1 MPVGLSLYLI
11 VECRPRTPHTTTPKH
26 TPSITSPPAK
36 VQAYYAV
43 VLHDFAAERAD
54 ELNAKAGDTISVVAQ
69 SNREWFVAKPIG
81 RLGRPG
87 LIPVSFVEIRDP
99 ATGIPVKDVHTI
111 IDNGA
116 LPRVEEWKRSIMS
129 YKQNSISLGVLE
141 DGAFTK
147 SSPQSP
153 QSFSPYPTPPITIED
168 PSPDSYQHDLQQSS
182 DQADYAKCLPEGMLI
197 TGEVQSFHFEMDE
210 YWFRIHAIFQPYAA
224 DSSNTLPPAKELVL
238 FRSYNDFYDFQV
250 ELLNSFPYEAGRPD
264 KQTRILPFMPG
275 PADTVDNEITISRR
289 QELDEY
295 LRQLA
300 DLRFT
305 ARYILEHHLLR
316 EFLALKPGDA
326 EQDVEP
332 RSSDIQELFR
342 ASQAGSERSHNAAI
356 DIQSR
361 MSHLSVSDRH
371 DTHSD
376 SSDYEDDHRAPSRA
390 QDDYQYSYRPGQN
403 VHPYASTEA
412 YPKPIKPLHIQT
424 RPDSAASA
432 HLGKASHGRTHSRAS
447 SRTNSPMPGHGA
459 YPSLEI
465 DPHHLNGYSRSS
477 LASSH
482 EPSPVSMRSSQA
494 ASVATSATSASG
506 RARSQS
512 SATLNTPSISA
523 TNLQTAFVKIKI
535 YDSVSDE
542 LVAIR
547 VHPQVTHSQ
556 LMDKVQTRLGANVA
570 RLRYRDSVGS
580 MIGLDTDE
588 ELRRWLDSTERLIL
602 YSD

>member
-1 MPVGLSLYLI
+1 MSKCLNLYLI
-11 VECRPRTPHTTTPKH
+11 VGCSPRTPHTTTPKH
-26 TPSITSPPAK
+26 TPSVTSPPAK

-99 ATGIPVKDVHTI
+99 ASGSPVKDVNAL

-129 YKQNSISLGVLE
+129 YKANSISLGVLE

-147 SSPQSP
+147 SSPLSP
-153 QSFSPYPTPPITIED
+153 QSSYPTPPITIED
-168 PSPDSYQHDLQQSS
+168 PSPDSYHHDLQQSS
-182 DQADYAKCLPEGMLI
+182 DQADYVKCLPEGMLM
-197 TGEVQSFHFEMDE
+197 TGEIQSFHFEMDE
-210 YWFRIHAIFQPYAA
+210 YWFRIHAIFQPYAL
-224 DSSNTLPPAKELVL
+224 DGSNDLPPAKELVL

-275 PADTVDNEITISRR
+275 PADTVDNEITITRR

-295 LRQLA
+295 LRQLVE
-300 DLRFT
+300 LRVT
-305 ARYILEHHLLR
+305 ARYILEHHLVR

-326 EQDVEP
+326 EQDVEA

-342 ASQAGSERSHNAAI
+342 ASQAGSERSHNAAV

-361 MSHLSVSDRH
+361 MSHLSISDRH
-371 DTHSD
+371 DTLSD
-376 SSDYEDDHRAPSRA
+376 HSDYEDEHRAPSRA
-390 QDDYQYSYRPGQN
+390 QDDYQYTYRTGQN
-403 VHPYASTEA
+403 IHPYATGDA
-412 YPKPIKPLHIQT
+412 YNKPIKPLHIQT
-424 RPDSAASA
+424 RPDSATSTRM
-432 HLGKASHGRTHSRAS
+432 GKASHGRSHSRAS
-447 SRTNSPMPGHGA
+447 SRTNSPMPGHGV

-465 DPHHLNGYSRSS
+465 DPHHLSGYSRSS

-494 ASVATSATSASG
+494 ASVVTSATSTSG

-535 YDSVSDE
+535 FDSVSDD

-556 LMDKVQTRLGANVA
+556 LMDKVQARLGGNVL
-570 RLRYRDSVGS
+570 RLSYRDSVGG
-580 MIGLDTDE
+580 MVGLDGDG
-588 ELRRWLDSTERLIL
+588 ELKRWLESTDRLVL
-602 YSD
+602 FAD